1 MTKNIKMLALAALA
15 AAGLASAAAAQ
26 QADRADQQPRS
37 ASSGRDGV
45 MNHDQMMNDPQM
57 RKQMADMMSHCG
69 KMMRAMGNMDGMR
82 MDATPK
88 R

>member
-15 AAGLASAAAAQ
+15 AAGLASAATAQ

-37 ASSGRDGV
+37 AKPGRDGM
-45 MNHDQMMNDPQM
+45 MNHNQMMNDPQM
-57 RKQMADMMSHCG
+57 RKQMTEMMSHCG
-69 KMMRAMGNMDGMR
+69 KMMRTMGNMDGMR
-82 MDATPK
+82 MDVTPK